1 MTRDLLLEIYHRM
14 LDALGPQGWWPAESP
29 FEVCVGAILTQNT
42 SWANVERAIANLK
55 ASGALSPE
63 ALAGMPAERLQE
75 LIRPSGFYRQKAR
88 RLRAFC
94 RWLLEEGGIDSLSE
108 LPTEVLRERL
118 LSIGGIGPETADSI
132 LLYAFE
138 RPVFVVDAYTHR
150 ILSRHRIVDDEVQYQ
165 ELQELFMRN
174 LPPDVGLFKEYHALF
189 VAVGKRF
196 CKKRNPVCKGCPI
209 DGIDGLL

>member
-1 MTRDLLLEIYHRM
+1 M

-63 ALAGMPAERLQE
+63 ALTGMPAERLQE

-165 ELQELFMRN
+165 ELQGLFMRN